1 MQRGIILD
9 KPKQVGKNLWML
21 ECSLHHTVNSGA
33 SAQSAAEVEAAIA
46 RELFA
51 CAAAAGNSE
60 HKRAHFIGLPALV
73 LDLAAQIAHGR
84 YRPQPFTV
92 FAVTDPKLREIFAPA
107 FADRLVQQWLVRHI
121 EPWWDARFID
131 DSYANRKGRG
141 TQAAIARLQ
150 QFMRQPG
157 HRYYCKLDIRA
168 FFPSIDRHRL
178 LALWRAHLPRL
189 PFAAQLRTRLDQ
201 VASAILVQSPIDPPP
216 HESGNRILLARI
228 PPHKSLYHAPP
239 GVGLPIG
246 SLTSQFFANV
256 YLNELDQFV
265 KHSLKV
271 RAYLRYVD
279 DFVLLGDDSA
289 TLNRQRLAV
298 EAFLH
303 ERLGLALHPDKTV
316 LQRCTQ
322 GIDFLGSIVYPG
334 HRLTRQRSVRAFRR
348 RLAWFKALVADMPG
362 PVTPLAPMGTWR
374 RWLANHAAFDA
385 PGVPSR
391 ALLERM
397 LSTLN
402 SYYGV
407 FKHAH
412 TYHLRKHLY
421 HAELGPLKRFF
432 LPDGPSYEHLRIKKM
447 WLPRR

>member
-1 MQRGIILD
+1 MQRVIQLT
-9 KPKQVGKNLWML
+9 KQQHVSENLWMFKRA
-21 ECSLHHTVNSGA
+21 LHHHRARDA
-33 SAQSAAEVEAAIA
+33 STQTEAAIA

-51 CAAAAGNSE
+51 CAAAVGNSE

-157 HRYYCKLDIRA
+157 HRCYCKLDVRA
-168 FFPSIDRHRL
+168 FFPSINRQRL
-178 LALWRAHLPRL
+178 LALWQKSVPRL
-189 PFAAQLRTRLDQ
+189 PFDGQTRARLDQ
-201 VASAILVQSPIDPPP
+201 VASAILLQSPLDPPP
-216 HESGNRILLARI
+216 IASGRRDLLAQV

-239 GVGLPIG
+239 GTGLPIG

-279 DFVLLGDDSA
+279 DFVLLGDNTA
-289 TLNRQRLAV
+289 TLNRQRLAI
-298 EAFLH
+298 EAFLR
-303 ERLGLALHPDKTV
+303 ERLGLALHPNKTV
-316 LQRCTQ
+316 LQRCNQ
-322 GIDFLGSIVYPG
+322 GIDFLGSIVYPD
-334 HRLTRQRSVRAFRR
+334 HRQIRQRSVRALRR
-348 RLAWFKALVADMPG
+348 RLAWFNWLLYPETAR
-362 PVTPLAPMGTWR
+362 PVPRPPFGTWH
-374 RWLANHAAFDA
+374 RWLANHEVFAA
-385 PGVPSR
+385 PGVPSP
-391 ALLERM
+391 ALLQRM
-397 LSTLN
+397 LATIN

-407 FKHAH
+407 FSHAH
-412 TYHLRKHLY
+412 TYRLRKHIY
-421 HAELGPLKRFF
+421 QEELGPLKRFF
-432 LPDGPSYEHLRIKKM
+432 LPDGASYQHLRIKKV
-447 WLPRR
+447 WL

>member
-1 MQRGIILD
+1 MF
-9 KPKQVGKNLWML
+9 
-21 ECSLHHTVNSGA
+21 ESALHHIRACDT
-33 SAQSAAEVEAAIA
+33 SAQAETDIA

-60 HKRAHFIGLPALV
+60 HKRAHFIGLPSLV
-73 LDLAAQIAHGR
+73 LKLAAQIAHGR

-107 FADRLVQQWLVRHI
+107 FSDRLVQQWLVGHI

-141 TQAAIARLQ
+141 TQSAIVRLQ

-157 HRYYCKLDIRA
+157 QRCYCKLDIRA

-178 LALWRAHLPRL
+178 LTLWQAHLPRL
-189 PFAAQLRTRLDQ
+189 PFTAQLRTRLDQ
-201 VASAILVQSPIDPPP
+201 VATAILLQSPIDPPP
-216 HESGNRILLARI
+216 QASGDRALLVQI
-228 PPHKSLYHAPP
+228 PRHKSLYHAPP
-239 GVGLPIG
+239 GIGLPIG

-265 KHSLKV
+265 KHTLKI

-279 DFVLLGDDSA
+279 DFILLGNDTA
-289 TLNRQRLAV
+289 TLNRQRLAI
-298 EAFLH
+298 EAFLR

-322 GIDFLGSIVYPG
+322 GVDFLGSIVYPD

-348 RLAWFKALVADMPG
+348 RLTWFKALMDNMHRYGTYP
-362 PVTPLAPMGTWR
+362 PTAPGTWR
-374 RWLANHAAFDA
+374 RWLANHDAFNA
-385 PGVPSR
+385 PGVPSP

-397 LSTLN
+397 LSTIN

-421 HAELGPLKRFF
+421 HTELVPLQRFF
-432 LPDGPSYEHLRIKKM
+432 LPDGPGYHHLRIKKM
-447 WLPRR
+447 WLPRQ